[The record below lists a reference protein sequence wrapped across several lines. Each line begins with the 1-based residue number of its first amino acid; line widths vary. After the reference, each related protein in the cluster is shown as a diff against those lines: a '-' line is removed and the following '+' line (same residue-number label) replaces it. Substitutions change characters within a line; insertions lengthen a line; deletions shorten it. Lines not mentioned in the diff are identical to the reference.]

1 MSHLILPYFHSVQQ
15 KETRMDLNEI
25 LVWKLL
31 IHRLNI
37 KDVVHLFKTCRD
49 LWSLSKKE
57 GLWSYLMRRDYPEHF
72 LLSTSRECEMYYKD
86 LHQFGGYI
94 SIRMSIPLLPYR
106 PLYMVPKLSRGE
118 YKLVT
123 TRGRTSEHDFIR
135 HFGQKYFAV
144 ENYRM
149 LSQKQRELMKACNE
163 CIVTEYRTGAQRI
176 LLLRDVHQLNWI
188 AMKQFRPWDGQ
199 RFEHTI
205 AWMATHFEVDDAQLT
220 DGRIEF
226 NGRLRKGHLLGDK
239 GSKYCEDFWKL
250 ESKYRLSIVKIFA
263 VAAERE
269 VMLFSF
275 LTQTRYPT
283 VNGEKIPHWNDI
295 QMQKDPHSISQLT
308 IH

>member
-1 MSHLILPYFHSVQQ
+1 MTYEDVTFDSALFFNLLLA
-15 KETRMDLNEI
+15 ERNTMDANEI

-106 PLYMVPKLSRGE
+106 PLYMIPKLSLGE

-188 AMKQFRPWDGQ
+188 AMKQFRPWD
-199 RFEHTI
+199 
-205 AWMATHFEVDDAQLT
+205 
-220 DGRIEF
+220 
-226 NGRLRKGHLLGDK
+226 
-239 GSKYCEDFWKL
+239 
-250 ESKYRLSIVKIFA
+250 
-263 VAAERE
+263 
-269 VMLFSF
+269 
-275 LTQTRYPT
+275 
-283 VNGEKIPHWNDI
+283 
-295 QMQKDPHSISQLT
+295 
-308 IH
+308 